1 MTQVVVIV
9 AHETTFSA
17 TCDACGTTFAGR
29 LDDDLESGVFL
40 CRSGHPIRIERGRA
54 GAAEPLPPAEASAA

>member
-17 TCDACGTTFAGR
+17 TCDVCGTTFAGR

-54 GAAEPLPPAEASAA
+54 AAAEPPPAEASAA

>member
-17 TCDACGTTFAGR
+17 TCDACGTAFAGR
-29 LDDDLESGVFL
+29 LDDDMESGVFL
-40 CRSGHPIRIERGRA
+40 CRFGHPIQIER
-54 GAAEPLPPAEASAA
+54 EDPPAESAAVTAA